1 MIRLIGVGAL
11 VGALGL
17 APLQCG
23 KDPDPSLRMEDSAG
37 DALWNL
43 AEDFQAKGNPEA
55 RKETL
60 RFLVDHYPSNR
71 HVAAA
76 REELGG
82 SAGGGSSGGAAP
94 STADGSLS
102 E

>member
-37 DALWNL
+37 DALWKL
-43 AEDFQAKGNPEA
+43 AEDFQSKGDPEA
-55 RKETL
+55 RKATL

-71 HVAAA
+71 YAPAA
-76 REELGG
+76 RDALGG
-82 SAGGGSSGGAAP
+82 ESAAP
-94 STADGSLS
+94 PAEAPPSS

>member
-1 MIRLIGVGAL
+1 MIRIVGAGIL
-11 VGALGL
+11 LGALGI

-37 DALWNL
+37 DALWKL
-43 AEDFQAKGNPEA
+43 AEDFQAKGNDGA
-55 RKETL
+55 KRETL
-60 RFLVDHYPSNR
+60 QFLIDHYPSNR

-76 REELGG
+76 KEELGG
-82 SAGGGSSGGAAP
+82 QATATASSDAGKTPSS
-94 STADGSLS
+94 

>member
-1 MIRLIGVGAL
+1 MIRLIGVSAL

-37 DALWNL
+37 DALWKL

-82 SAGGGSSGGAAP
+82 EGSPPAAVD
-94 STADGSLS
+94 AAS